1 MNLSLYVWLAV
12 VAIVQL
18 IAAAIEYNAIRNH
31 VNGANG
37 LFLFTAGVL
46 SVGSLPVGGVI
57 IWFLEGWHFALV
69 GVALVGCSAALLF
82 YGLLKALDR
91 RARSAKQSG

>member
-12 VAIVQL
+12 VTFVQFM
-18 IAAAIEYNAIRNH
+18 AAAIEYNAIRNQ

-37 LFLFTAGVL
+37 LFLFTAGTL
-46 SVGSLPVGGVI
+46 GIPSLPVGGMI
-57 IWFLEGWHFALV
+57 IWFLDGWRFALI
-69 GVALVGCSAALLF
+69 GVALMSCSAALLF

-91 RARSAKQSG
+91 RARSRKQSG